1 MQHLLITI
9 AAVLLVGCGSRAPD
23 ISIHEAAQSG
33 NIEAIVQHIAAGTDV
48 NSPGENKGKGYIET
62 PTDYARLGMYGW
74 GQTPAPKNL
83 SKDHSHH
90 KAKEIV
96 ELLKQHGG
104 HSGSIHV
111 AVESGDLNGVKN
123 LLNGN
128 MNLNKTSLGGKSPL
142 HLAAEKG
149 YKEITSLLLDNG
161 VQIDFENWS
170 SKTALHFAVEKG
182 HIEIV
187 DLLLINGANVNAINK
202 GFPSGTSLDLASR
215 LKRKK
220 IVNLLRKNGGLT
232 AKELKPKKNNQKNIE
247 ALKKFSEIDELLRN
261 RTSKPKADFET
272 VKRYLSSGADV
283 NLRNQF
289 GGSLLHIAS
298 AQGDKPLVRLLIS
311 EGAQLNVK
319 NNRAMTPLDLSI
331 KFKRTETINIL
342 RKHGA
347 KKNKEIKTEEK
358 STKPITSRSV
368 LPSDSPSKVKP
379 VVKNEKLE
387 QSIPKTRSI
396 SIQHAS
402 RKGDIEIVR
411 QQIASGA
418 DVNVKTRDGQ
428 TPLHWAASFNHAGVA
443 ELLIA
448 NMADVN
454 AKNKFGSTPLHYA
467 ASKGHKEIITLLIM
481 AGANVNGKMNNG
493 ITPLSS
499 ASFIHERTP
508 NSKKTKNDIIDL
520 LRKHGGK
527 TTEEL
532 KVKGK

>member
-1 MQHLLITI
+1 M
-9 AAVLLVGCGSRAPD
+9 
-23 ISIHEAAQSG
+23 
-33 NIEAIVQHIAAGTDV
+33 
-48 NSPGENKGKGYIET
+48 
-62 PTDYARLGMYGW
+62 
-74 GQTPAPKNL
+74 
-83 SKDHSHH
+83 
-90 KAKEIV
+90 
-96 ELLKQHGG
+96 
-104 HSGSIHV
+104 
-111 AVESGDLNGVKN
+111 
-123 LLNGN
+123 
-128 MNLNKTSLGGKSPL
+128 

-161 VQIDFENWS
+161 AQIDFENWS

-261 RTSKPKADFET
+261 RTSKSQADFDT

-347 KKNKEIKTEEK
+347 KT
-358 STKPITSRSV
+358 
-368 LPSDSPSKVKP
+368 
-379 VVKNEKLE
+379 
-387 QSIPKTRSI
+387 
-396 SIQHAS
+396 
-402 RKGDIEIVR
+402 
-411 QQIASGA
+411 
-418 DVNVKTRDGQ
+418 
-428 TPLHWAASFNHAGVA
+428 
-443 ELLIA
+443 
-448 NMADVN
+448 N
-454 AKNKFGSTPLHYA
+454 AK
-467 ASKGHKEIITLLIM
+467 
-481 AGANVNGKMNNG
+481 
-493 ITPLSS
+493 
-499 ASFIHERTP
+499 
-508 NSKKTKNDIIDL
+508 
-520 LRKHGGK
+520 
-527 TTEEL
+527 
-532 KVKGK
+532 